1 VVNQAVEAMEIH
13 KGGPQIII
21 EIKQRA
27 QERNQEVSQ

>member
-1 VVNQAVEAMEIH
+1 MEIH

-27 QERNQEVSQ
+27 QERNQEVSQWL